1 MGNTL
6 AYRIETHLL
15 VLALAMITA
24 ACANS
29 PGTTKYESTAPR
41 LTIEQ
46 ANRFAKLPMKCI
58 SQEYPNK
65 LSQTIVGPEE
75 LESPKALHPSFYGCF
90 DWHSSV
96 HGHWVLV
103 KLLNDFPDVENK
115 AEIQAK
121 LVESL
126 SKENIEKEIA
136 YLSKKHER
144 SYERTY
150 GWAWYLKLADEIK
163 RSKVEEIKRLDA
175 NLTPL
180 TDLIAQ
186 RYIEFLPKLNY
197 PIRTGLHP
205 NSAFGMSFAFDY
217 ATAYGNAELEN
228 AIRTAAKRL
237 YANDRDCPIG
247 WEPSG
252 ADFLSPC
259 FEELNLMRR
268 VLTKEEFMEWNHKF
282 FPQLERKDFDLAVG
296 EVSDR
301 TDGQL
306 VHLDG
311 LNFSRAWV
319 LYGLAKQYPE
329 KYGHLIA
336 IADKHVNYSLPSI
349 TDSNYEGEHWLASFA
364 IYALS
369 EN

>member
-1 MGNTL
+1 MHTL
-6 AYRIETHLL
+6 NRFIFLLIAAAAIGSCRETGQ
-15 VLALAMITA
+15 
-24 ACANS
+24 
-29 PGTTKYESTAPR
+29 PTKYESTAPR
-41 LTIEQ
+41 LTVDQ

-58 SQEYPNK
+58 AQEYPNK
-65 LSQTIVGPEE
+65 LNQTIAGPDE
-75 LESPKALHPSFYGCF
+75 LQSPRALHPSFYGCF

-103 KLLNDFPDVENK
+103 KLLNDFPDLENK
-115 AEIQAK
+115 FEIQAK

-126 SKENIEKEIA
+126 SKENIEKEVA
-136 YLSKKHER
+136 YFSKKHER
-144 SYERTY
+144 GFERTY

-163 RSKVEEIKRLDA
+163 RSKIEEIK
-175 NLTPL
+175 NLETNLAPL
-180 TDLIAQ
+180 TDLISQ
-186 RYIEFLPKLNY
+186 QYIDFLPKLKY
-197 PIRTGLHP
+197 PIRTGIHP
-205 NSAFGMSFAFDY
+205 NSAFGMTFAFDY
-217 ATAYGNAELEN
+217 ANTYGNAQLAD
-228 AIRTAAKRL
+228 AITTAAKRL
-237 YANDRDCPIG
+237 YGDDRDCPIG

-259 FEELNLMRR
+259 FEEMNLMRR
-268 VLTKEEFMEWNHKF
+268 VLNKEEFLEWNHRF
-282 FPQLERKDFDLAVG
+282 IPQLERKDFDLAVG

-329 KYGHLIA
+329 KYGHLVR
-336 IADKHVNYSLPSI
+336 IADKHLNYSLPSI

-364 IYALS
+364 VYALS

>member
-1 MGNTL
+1 MRPL
-6 AYRIETHLL
+6 KRFIFLL
-15 VLALAMITA
+15 VAALAMTSCRESA
-24 ACANS
+24 KPA
-29 PGTTKYESTAPR
+29 KYESSAPR
-41 LTIEQ
+41 LTIDQ
-46 ANRFAKLPMKCI
+46 ANRFAKLPMKCVAK
-58 SQEYPNK
+58 EYPNK
-65 LSQTIVGPEE
+65 LSQTIVGPDE
-75 LESPKALHPSFYGCF
+75 LQPPKALHPSFYGCF

-103 KLLNDFPDVENK
+103 KLLNDFPDLENR

-126 SKENIEKEIA
+126 SKENIESEVA
-136 YLSKKHER
+136 YFSKKHER
-144 SYERTY
+144 SFERTY

-163 RSKVEEIKRLDA
+163 RSKIEEIKRLDA

-180 TDLIAQ
+180 TDLISQ
-186 RYIEFLPKLNY
+186 NYIDFLPKLRY
-197 PIRTGLHP
+197 PIRTGVHP
-205 NSAFGMSFAFDY
+205 NSAFGLTFAFDY
-217 ATAYGNAELEN
+217 ASAYGNSQLAD
-228 AIRTAAKRL
+228 AITTAAKRL
-237 YANDRDCPIG
+237 YGNDRDCPIA

-252 ADFLSPC
+252 SDFLSPC

-268 VLTKEEFMEWNHKF
+268 VLSRDEFTEWNHKF
-282 FPQLERKDFDLAVG
+282 FPQLERKDFELAVG

-329 KYGHLIA
+329 KYGHLVA
-336 IADKHVNYSLPSI
+336 IADKHLNYSLPSV

-364 IYALS
+364 IYAMS

>member
-1 MGNTL
+1 ML
-6 AYRIETHLL
+6 RLPRSICLF
-15 VLALAMITA
+15 IA
-24 ACANS
+24 AATIVSCRESAQ
-29 PGTTKYESTAPR
+29 PTRYESTAPR
-41 LTIEQ
+41 LTIDQ
-46 ANRFAKLPMKCI
+46 ANRFAHLPMKCV
-58 SQEYPNK
+58 SKEYPNK
-65 LSQTIVGPEE
+65 LGQTIVGPDE
-75 LESPKALHPSFYGCF
+75 LQSPQALHPSFYGCF

-103 KLLNDFPDVENK
+103 KLLNDFPELENK
-115 AEIQAK
+115 IEIQAR
-121 LVESL
+121 LVASL
-126 SKENIEKEIA
+126 SKENIEKETA
-136 YLSKKHER
+136 YFSKKHER

-150 GWAWYLKLADEIK
+150 GWAWYLKLVDEIK
-163 RSKVEEIKRLDA
+163 RSNVEEIKSLDA
-175 NLTPL
+175 NLAPL
-180 TDLIAQ
+180 TDLISQ
-186 RYIEFLPKLNY
+186 RYIDFLPKLKY
-197 PIRTGLHP
+197 PIRTGVHP
-205 NSAFGMSFAFDY
+205 NSAFGMTFAFDY
-217 ATAYGNAELEN
+217 ATAYGNADLEN

-237 YANDRDCPIG
+237 YANDGECPIA

-268 VLTKEEFMEWNHKF
+268 VLGKEEFLEWNHKF
-282 FPQLERKDFDLAVG
+282 SPQLERKDFDLEVG

-319 LYGLAKQYPE
+319 IYGLAKQYPE
-329 KYGHLIA
+329 KYGHLVT
-336 IADKHVNYSLPSI
+336 IADKHLNYSLPSI

-364 IYALS
+364 IYAMS

>member
-1 MGNTL
+1 MN
-6 AYRIETHLL
+6 RFICLL
-15 VLALAMITA
+15 IA
-24 ACANS
+24 AAAIMSCRES
-29 PGTTKYESTAPR
+29 EHPTKYESTAPR
-41 LTIEQ
+41 LTIDQ

-58 SQEYPNK
+58 AQEYPNK
-65 LSQTIVGPEE
+65 LNQTIVGPDE
-75 LESPKALHPSFYGCF
+75 LQNPKTLHPSFYGCF

-103 KLLNDFPDVENK
+103 KLLNDFPDLENK

-121 LVESL
+121 LVQSL
-126 SKENIEKEIA
+126 SKENIEGEVA
-136 YLSKKHER
+136 YFSKKHER
-144 SYERTY
+144 SFERTY

-163 RSKVEEIKRLDA
+163 RSKIEEIKSLDA

-180 TDLIAQ
+180 TDLISQ
-186 RYIEFLPKLNY
+186 NYIDFLPKLRY
-197 PIRTGLHP
+197 PIRHGIHP
-205 NSAFGMSFAFDY
+205 NSAFGMTFAFDY
-217 ATAYGNAELEN
+217 AKAYGNSQLVD
-228 AIRTAAKRL
+228 AITTAAKRL
-237 YANDRDCPIG
+237 YGNDRDCPIG

-252 ADFLSPC
+252 SDFLSPC

-268 VLTKEEFMEWNHKF
+268 VLSKDEFMEWNHKF

-329 KYGHLIA
+329 KYGHLVA
-336 IADKHVNYSLPSI
+336 IADKHLNYSLPSI

>member
-1 MGNTL
+1 MRFILVFITL
-6 AYRIETHLL
+6 ATILSCRPPEQ
-15 VLALAMITA
+15 A
-24 ACANS
+24 
-29 PGTTKYESTAPR
+29 TKYESTAPG
-41 LTIEQ
+41 LTIDQ
-46 ANRFAKLPMKCI
+46 ANRLAHLPLKCI

-65 LSQTIVGPEE
+65 LSQTIVSAEE
-75 LESPKALHPSFYGCF
+75 LQSPKALHPSFYGCF

-96 HGHWVLV
+96 HGHWVLA
-103 KLLNDFPDVENK
+103 KLLNDFPDLPNK
-115 AEIQAK
+115 AELRTK
-121 LVESL
+121 LVASL
-126 SKENIEKEIA
+126 SKENIEKEAA
-136 YLSKKHER
+136 YFSKKHER
-144 SYERTY
+144 SFERTY
-150 GWAWYLKLADEIK
+150 GWAWYLKLVDEIQ
-163 RSKVEEIKRLDA
+163 RSKVNEVAQLSA

-180 TDLIAQ
+180 TDVIVE
-186 RYIEFLPKLNY
+186 RYIDFLPKPKY
-197 PIRTGLHP
+197 PIRTGVHP
-205 NSAFGMSFAFDY
+205 NSAFGMTFAFDY
-217 ATAYGNAELEN
+217 ATAHGKTDLEN

-237 YANDRDCPIG
+237 YSNDRECPLA

-268 VLTKEEFMEWNHKF
+268 VLTKEEFAKWAHDF
-282 FPQLERKDFDLAVG
+282 LPQLERKDFDLAVG

-329 KYGHLIA
+329 KYGHLVA
-336 IADKHVNYSLPSI
+336 VADKHLNYSLPSV

-369 EN
+369 EK

>member
-1 MGNTL
+1 MRL
-6 AYRIETHLL
+6 SLFICLFIA
-15 VLALAMITA
+15 AAAMLS
-24 ACANS
+24 CRDSAN
-29 PGTTKYESTAPR
+29 PPKYESTAPR
-41 LTIEQ
+41 LTIDQ

-58 SQEYPNK
+58 AQEYPNK
-65 LSQTIVGPEE
+65 LNQTIVGPDE
-75 LESPKALHPSFYGCF
+75 LQSPKALHPSFYGCF

-103 KLLNDFPDVENK
+103 KLLNDFPDLEKKTDVE
-115 AEIQAK
+115 AK

-126 SKENIEKEIA
+126 SKENIEKEVA
-136 YLSKKHER
+136 YFSQKHER

-163 RSKVEEIKRLDA
+163 RSKIEEIKNLDA
-175 NLTPL
+175 NLEPL
-180 TDLIAQ
+180 ANLIS
-186 RYIEFLPKLNY
+186 RNYIDFLPKLRY
-197 PIRTGLHP
+197 PIRTGIHP
-205 NSAFGMSFAFDY
+205 NSAFGMTFAFDY
-217 ATAYGNAELEN
+217 ATAHGDSQLAEG
-228 AIRTAAKRL
+228 ITTAAKRL
-237 YANDRDCPIG
+237 YGNDHDCPMS

-252 ADFLSPC
+252 SDFLSPC
-259 FEELNLMRR
+259 LEELNLMRR
-268 VLTKEEFMEWNHKF
+268 VLSKDEFMEWNHKF
-282 FPQLERKDFDLAVG
+282 LPQLERKDFDLAVG

-329 KYGHLIA
+329 KYGHLVA
-336 IADKHVNYSLPSI
+336 IADKHLNYSLPSI

>member
-1 MGNTL
+1 MNPLT
-6 AYRIETHLL
+6 RFILL
-15 VLALAMITA
+15 FIAATVLTSCELPATQTKTESA
-24 ACANS
+24 APS
-29 PGTTKYESTAPR
+29 

-46 ANRFAKLPMKCI
+46 ASRLAHLPLKCI
-58 SQEYPNK
+58 SQEFPNK
-65 LSQTIVGPEE
+65 LNQTIVGADE
-75 LESPKALHPSFYGCF
+75 LQSPKSLHPSFYGCF

-96 HGHWVLV
+96 HGHWVLA
-103 KLLNDFPDVENK
+103 KLLNDFPDISNR

-126 SKENIEKEIA
+126 SKDNIAKEVE
-136 YLSKKHER
+136 YFSKKHEK
-144 SYERTY
+144 SFERTY
-150 GWAWYLKLADEIK
+150 GWAWYLKLVDEIQ
-163 RSKVEEIKRLDA
+163 RSKIPEVAQLSA
-175 NLTPL
+175 NLAPL
-180 TDLIAQ
+180 TDVIVQ

-197 PIRTGLHP
+197 PIRHGIHP
-205 NSAFGMSFAFDY
+205 NSAFGMTFAIDY
-217 ATAYGNAELEN
+217 ATAHGNADLEN

-237 YANDRDCPIG
+237 YSNDRDCPLS

-268 VLTKEEFMEWNHKF
+268 VLGKEEFLTWNHNF
-282 FPQLERKDFDLAVG
+282 LPQLERKDFDLAVA

-329 KYGHLIA
+329 KYGHLVA
-336 IADKHVNYSLPSI
+336 IADKHLNYSLPSI
-349 TDSNYEGEHWLASFA
+349 TDNNYEGEHWLATFA

-369 EN
+369 EK

>member
-1 MGNTL
+1 MH
-6 AYRIETHLL
+6 RSLL
-15 VLALAMITA
+15 LIVVALLTSCTGTPEPAK
-24 ACANS
+24 NES
-29 PGTTKYESTAPR
+29 PAPR
-41 LTIEQ
+41 LTIDQ
-46 ANRFAKLPMKCI
+46 ANRLARLPMKCI
-58 SQEYPNK
+58 PQEYPNK
-65 LSQTIVGPEE
+65 LSQTLVGPEE
-75 LESPKALHPSFYGCF
+75 LQSPKQLHPSFYGCF

-103 KLLNDFPDVENK
+103 KLLNDFSELENR
-115 AEIQAK
+115 ADIQSK
-121 LVESL
+121 LLESL
-126 SKENIEKEIA
+126 SKENIAKEA
-136 YLSKKHER
+136 DYFLKKHER

-150 GWAWYLKLADEIK
+150 GWAWYLKLVDEIK
-163 RSKVEEIKRLDA
+163 GSKIEEVKQLEA
-175 NLTPL
+175 NLKPL
-180 TDLIAQ
+180 TDVIVQ
-186 RYIEFLPKLNY
+186 RYIEFLPKLRY
-197 PIRTGLHP
+197 PIRTGVHP

-217 ATAYGNAELEN
+217 ATTHGDSALAD

-237 YANDRDCPIG
+237 YEKDHDCPLT

-259 FEELNLMRR
+259 FEETNLMRR
-268 VLTKEEFMEWNHKF
+268 VLSNEQFLEWNQKF
-282 FPQLERKDFDLAVG
+282 LPQLEQKNFDLPVG

-319 LYGLAKQYPE
+319 LYGLAKQYPD
-329 KYGHLIA
+329 KYGHLVA
-336 IADKHVNYSLPSI
+336 VADKHMNYSLPSI

-369 EN
+369 EH

>member
-1 MGNTL
+1 M
-6 AYRIETHLL
+6 YRLIFLFIA
-15 VLALAMITA
+15 VA
-24 ACANS
+24 AISSCIG
-29 PGTTKYESTAPR
+29 PVPPTKYESTAPR
-41 LTIEQ
+41 LTIDQ
-46 ANRFAKLPMKCI
+46 ANRLARLPMKCV
-58 SQEYPNK
+58 SKEYPNK
-65 LSQTIVGPEE
+65 LNQTIVAADELQGPQ
-75 LESPKALHPSFYGCF
+75 ALHPSFYGCF

-103 KLLNDFPDVENK
+103 KLLNDFPDLENRS
-115 AEIQAK
+115 EIQAK
-121 LVESL
+121 LIESL
-126 SKENIEKEIA
+126 SKENIERETA
-136 YLSKKHER
+136 YFSKKHER

-150 GWAWYLKLADEIK
+150 GWAWYLKLVDEIK
-163 RSKVEEIKRLDA
+163 RSKHAEIKQLDA
-175 NLTPL
+175 NLAPL
-180 TDLIAQ
+180 TDLISQ
-186 RYIEFLPKLNY
+186 RYIEFLPKLKY
-197 PIRTGLHP
+197 PIRTGVHP
-205 NSAFGMSFAFDY
+205 NSAFGMTFAFDY
-217 ATAYGNAELEN
+217 AAAHGNRSLED
-228 AIRTAAKRL
+228 AIRTEAKRL
-237 YANDRDCPIG
+237 YANDRECPIG

-268 VLTKEEFMEWNHKF
+268 VLSKDEFLEWNHKF
-282 FPQLERKDFDLAVG
+282 FPQLERKDFDLPVG

-329 KYGHLIA
+329 KYGHLVA
-336 IADKHVNYSLPSI
+336 IADKHLNYSLPSV

-364 IYALS
+364 IYAMS